1 MAINFPSTAG
11 QPTDGTFTHTE
22 GSVTWVW
29 NGTAWGRPTLQDSN
43 FQNGTESA
51 PSITFASDTNTG
63 LFANGSD
70 EVAITTGGTEALR
83 VTGNQNVL
91 IGHNL
96 EGFYSSDLQ
105 VFSNNDGIT
114 TYRFNS
120 GAGSEANITLA
131 RSRSSVIGDNV
142 ALQSGDEIGS
152 IFFSAAT
159 GTNYLRAA
167 DITGVVDAEPN
178 TSGDTTDMPGRLE
191 FRTCSDGSSTIE
203 TRMIINSA
211 GDVGINQNSPT
222 KRLHVVDVRS
232 STYEIVSKFAGG
244 NGTDAIAGI
253 SLVSGYS
260 DTANDHEGHVTLTSS
275 REGNGNR
282 SAFTVIT
289 ADDASTSTEKFR
301 VSGAGNVLIGAPST
315 YTFQK
320 RLNIQGSSGA
330 LISLYNGDTTTY
342 ATDTHSSIEFRIL
355 TGNTGNTLGT
365 AEIRA
370 EKENGTNGDNSTN
383 LSFYTRSNGSS
394 SAKRMTIRWDG
405 HVGIGTDN
413 PANMLEVS
421 TDAGRVMQL
430 DSSVFR
436 INQTASNWTSR
447 SYTENPIIM
456 WDYASG
462 FGDHLYFMSGGNT
475 ANSDA
480 MGMVISDGRGVVM
493 GEPTY
498 NGSDSGIDMTDARNF
513 FRVHTNGKVY
523 AGGGVNV
530 ATGGWGSNYAG
541 HSGYGFIGGGETDGV
556 LYRAAGQAYLAADDF
571 FRIRD
576 NINNNENKRFEFN
589 TDNGNAGADAS
600 WNSNNFDFA
609 EMFEWSDGNPE
620 AEDRIGYSV
629 CIDPLTGKIRK
640 AEEGDTPFGVV
651 SGTASFVANA
661 GEHKW
666 AGYWKRDEWGRQ
678 IKELAY
684 NGEGDPLLDD
694 EGNHRYKTAVNPEWD
709 ESLVYDYVP
718 RDERPEWACIGVL
731 GQVYMRKGCP
741 VDSRWV
747 KLKEIDS
754 VKDLWLVR

>member
-43 FQNGTESA
+43 FQNGTEAA
-51 PSITFASDTNTG
+51 PSITFAGDTNTG
-63 LFANGSD
+63 LFATGSD
-70 EVAITTGGTEALR
+70 EVAITTGGNEALR
-83 VTGNQNVL
+83 VNSSGLVGINTDSPAYL
-91 IGHNL
+91 L
-96 EGFYSSDLQ
+96 DLFYSGT
-105 VFSNNDGIT
+105 NNFRIT
-114 TYRFNS
+114 TPSEGGSPLIVAANS
-120 GAGSEANITLA
+120 NTATPSNQFFVAHDLAAVNIGNA
-131 RSRSSVIGDNV
+131 RSANLNFHTSDTERVSITSV
-142 ALQSGDEIGS
+142 
-152 IFFSAAT
+152 
-159 GTNYLRAA
+159 
-167 DITGVVDAEPN
+167 
-178 TSGDTTDMPGRLE
+178 
-191 FRTCSDGSSTIE
+191 
-203 TRMIINSA
+203 

-222 KRLHVVDVRS
+222 KRLHVVDARS

-260 DTANDHEGHVTLTSS
+260 DTANDNEGHVTLTSS

-301 VSGAGNVLIGAPST
+301 VSAAGNVLIGAPST

-342 ATDTHSSIEFRIL
+342 ATDTHSSIEFRVL
-355 TGNTGNTLGT
+355 TGDTGNTLGT

-394 SAKRMTIRWDG
+394 SAKRLTIRWDG

-413 PANMLEVS
+413 PANILEIAS
-421 TDAGRVMQL
+421 DTGRCMQL
-430 DSSVFR
+430 DSGVFR
-436 INQTASNWTSR
+436 INQTNSGWTNR

-498 NGSDSGIDMTDARNF
+498 NGSDSGIDMTHAREF
-513 FRVHTNGKVY
+513 FRVDTNGKAY
-523 AGGGVNV
+523 AGGGVNF
-530 ATGGWGSNYAG
+530 ATNDNGDNYAQ
-541 HSGYGFIGGGETDGV
+541 HSDYGFIGGGRTDGV
-556 LYRAAGQAYLAADDF
+556 IYRALGQLYLAVDDL

-576 NINNNENKRFEFN
+576 NNNNDENKRFEFQTN
-589 TDNGNAGADAS
+589 SGNADADAS
-600 WNSNNFDFA
+600 WRSNQFDFA

-620 AEDRIGYSV
+620 SEDRIGYSV
-629 CIDPLTGKIRK
+629 CVDTLTGKIRK
-640 AEEGDTPFGVV
+640 AEEGDTPFGIV
-651 SGTASFVANA
+651 SGTASFVANS
-661 GEHKW
+661 GGHKW
-666 AGYWKRDEWGRQ
+666 AGYSKRDEWGRILQ
-678 IKELAY
+678 EPAY
-684 NGEGDPLLDD
+684 DGEGEPLLDD
-694 EGNHRYKTAVNPEWD
+694 AGNHRTKMAVNPEWD
-709 ESLVYDYVP
+709 ESLVHDYVP
-718 RDERPEWACIGVL
+718 RSERPEWACIGVM